1 MTAISH
7 TVEVIAPLG
16 QMNPSPVMSPRMHTA
31 LILPIWRT
39 PRTLVWTPGTPDLM
53 VSNRGT
59 EGSQEPHHGGTEVFQ
74 EPLYGGSE
82 VFKETLHG
90 GTEVFQEPLLRE
102 GLRVVIGKDWHKG
115 GIGEFPGSWPIR
127 GYLKKNTKIL
137 SGLNKPCLS

>member
-7 TVEVIAPLG
+7 MVEVIAPLG
-16 QMNPSPVMSPRMHTA
+16 QMNPSPVMSPRMRTA

-74 EPLYGGSE
+74 E
-82 VFKETLHG
+82 T
-90 GTEVFQEPLLRE
+90 LLRE
-102 GLRVVIGKDWHKG
+102 GLRVVNRKG
-115 GIGEFPGSWPIR
+115 
-127 GYLKKNTKIL
+127 L
-137 SGLNKPCLS
+137 SQRWY